1 MLNYWGFTYTYM
13 IFNEDWSRGKSWHN
27 TISLDVFVTQLA
39 GKSNCYEIK
48 LIVFQI
54 DRVIYS
60 ILRNLPTYSFL
71 YFGSKNNTTTPN
83 QNENFKQIWSVNVLY
98 EIKRR
103 C

>member
-60 ILRNLPTYSFL
+60 ILRNLQLIHSYISVVKTI
-71 YFGSKNNTTTPN
+71 
-83 QNENFKQIWSVNVLY
+83 QHHQIKTKISNK
-98 EIKRR
+98 IDQ
-103 C
+103 